1 MKPVLKQEEA
11 DLLTDAILQKI
22 VHDLPLETLT
32 SQKKFKPKTF
42 SWITKMAATFTL
54 IFLSVT
60 AVQEG
65 KRVYPSTIHWN
76 TELKNQIVETPQ
88 KEPQLKSKLQEV
100 KTTNSG
106 THPEILVAH
115 LEYDQPIKEGPVV
128 FEAGESITLKPG
140 FKVEAGVTF
149 TAAIV
154 NNQALSLE

>member
-65 KRVYPSTIHWN
+65 KRVYR
-76 TELKNQIVETPQ
+76 Q
-88 KEPQLKSKLQEV
+88 
-100 KTTNSG
+100 G
-106 THPEILVAH
+106 
-115 LEYDQPIKEGPVV
+115 
-128 FEAGESITLKPG
+128 
-140 FKVEAGVTF
+140 
-149 TAAIV
+149 
-154 NNQALSLE
+154 